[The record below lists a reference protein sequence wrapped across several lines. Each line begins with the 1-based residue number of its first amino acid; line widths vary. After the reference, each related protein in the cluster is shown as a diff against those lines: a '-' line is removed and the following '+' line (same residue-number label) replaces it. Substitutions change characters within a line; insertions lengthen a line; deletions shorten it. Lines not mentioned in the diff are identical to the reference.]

1 MMNIAAA
8 KEQIKDTVEAYLQ
21 RDDAGMYV
29 IDSSRQRPIFL
40 VGAPGI
46 GKTAII
52 TQIAQ
57 ELGIGVVSYSMTHH
71 TRQSALG
78 LPRIEHRSFEG
89 FEYEASEYTMS
100 EIVSAIYDYMEAT
113 GERRGI
119 LFLDEIN
126 CVSETLY
133 PSMLQF
139 LQFKTFGRHRV
150 PEDWI
155 IVCAGN
161 PPEYNKSVH
170 EFDIVT
176 LDRLREIDVEPEY
189 AAFKRYAAQRGL
201 HPAVTT
207 FLEAKPDNFYLVES
221 KPGGGKSF
229 VTARGWEDLAE
240 VISLYERLGKT
251 CDRELFAQFLRDDD
265 IADKFSVYYELFQK
279 YRSDYQ
285 ISHILEGEVS
295 NDILSRAQKAAFD
308 ERLALLGL
316 LLDALGTSCSLALDQ
331 EGVVVEL
338 RDELRAAKPKLMDG
352 ATVDAAI
359 GAPLRRREE
368 GLQRKVAAGT
378 AKQDWRR
385 RENLVVRKMREI
397 MAACTL
403 AGTEEGDSAFN
414 TVNAAY
420 RAEVGKIEPLV
431 AEADRKM
438 NNAFSFVERAF
449 GTTREM
455 IVFVAELSTRATTT
469 KYLAHYGNDK
479 YYAHN
484 DELQVDETR
493 KSLSDRVKDL
503 VAFEAGEDRV
513 RDYVGDQMGAL
524 MAGASGLKPMAGS
537 SAAQKADAKA
547 PVGEQG
553 AKEPERDE
561 GAAADGA
568 TDGGDAAPFEAAPS
582 GALHDYYGDAGREE
596 GFPRLCKMTLP
607 GEGTAEEYYD
617 NRAHEYGFA
626 SMSKMTLPALSGK
639 RVLDVCCR
647 RGKGVFKLSA
657 MVGESGHVVGVDW
670 SARYI
675 ADAKG
680 DEERAW
686 RKNHLKKSNM
696 EFKVAYP
703 EDLMQAGI
711 GDQSFD
717 VVYIN
722 NVMTLVY
729 DQAAA
734 LAEFARVLKPGGLLI
749 CETIFSDKERDLD
762 VVRRAR
768 EIGNS
773 VQAGR
778 TREEF
783 FALLAAAGFGE
794 PEVVDE
800 YEVAANQG
808 FKANRTVEVVE
819 SGEEVTFS
827 AVALNVRKPN

>member
-100 EIVSAIYDYMEAT
+100 EIVSAIYDYMENT

-170 EFDIVT
+170 EFDVVT

-189 AAFKRYAAQRGL
+189 AAFKRYASEKGL

-207 FLEAKPDNFYLVES
+207 FLEAKPDCFYLVES

-240 VISLYERLGKT
+240 IISLYEKMGKP
-251 CDRELFAQFLRDDD
+251 CDRELFVQFLRDDD
-265 IADKFSVYYELFQK
+265 IADKFSIYYELFNK

-285 ISHILEGEVS
+285 IGRILDGQAESEII
-295 NDILSRAQKAAFD
+295 DRAKSAQFD
-308 ERLALLGL
+308 ERLALIGL
-316 LLDALGTSCSLALDQ
+316 LLDALGTSCSQALDQ
-331 EGVVVEL
+331 EGLAVEL
-338 RDELRAAKPKLMDG
+338 RDELRQAKPKLMEG
-352 ATVDAAI
+352 ATVDSSV
-359 GAPLRRREE
+359 GVPLRRRADNLE
-368 GLQRKVAAGT
+368 RKVAAGT
-378 AKQDWRR
+378 AKHDWLR
-385 RENLVVRKMREI
+385 RENLVIRKLREI
-397 MAACTL
+397 MAACTM
-403 AGTEEGDSAFN
+403 AGTEQGPEAFD
-414 TVNAAY
+414 TVNVEY
-420 RAEVGKIEPLV
+420 RKEVEKIEPQV
-431 AEADRKM
+431 ADADRKM
-438 NNAFSFVERAF
+438 NNVFSFIERAF
-449 GTTREM
+449 GSSREM
-455 IVFVAELSTRATTT
+455 VVFVAELSTRSATT
-469 KYLAHYGNDK
+469 KYIAHYGNDR
-479 YYAHN
+479 YYSHN

-493 KSLSDRVKDL
+493 KNLSERVKDL
-503 VAFEAGEDRV
+503 VAFEAGDAA
-513 RDYVGDQMGAL
+513 DYIADTLGVDT
-524 MAGASGLKPMAGS
+524 AGAAGIRP
-537 SAAQKADAKA
+537 K
-547 PVGEQG
+547 G
-553 AKEPERDE
+553 
-561 GAAADGA
+561 GAAAAKTVEQATGGA
-568 TDGGDAAPFEAAPS
+568 PLKAKDEPVEGAGDHSEGDEGDERAAYYE
-582 GALHDYYGDAGREE
+582 GAEREF
-596 GFPRLCKMTLP
+596 GFPSLCKMTLP
-607 GEGTAEEYYD
+607 GEGSADEYYG

-626 SMSKMTLPALSGK
+626 SMSKMTLPSLWGK

-657 MVGESGHVVGVDW
+657 MVGESGHVIGVDW
-670 SARYI
+670 SPSYI

-711 GDQSFD
+711 GDKSVD
-717 VVYIN
+717 AVYIN
-722 NVMTLVY
+722 NVITLVY
-729 DQAAA
+729 DQAQTI
-734 LAEFARVLKPGGLLI
+734 AEFARVLKPGGLLI
-749 CETIFSDKERDLD
+749 CETIFSDKERDLE
-762 VVRRAR
+762 VVRKAR

-783 FALLAAAGFGE
+783 FALLSAAGFGE
-794 PEVVDE
+794 PEIVDE
-800 YEVAANQG
+800 APVEADQG
-808 FKANRTVEVVE
+808 FKANYKVEVVE
-819 SGEEVTFS
+819 SDEDVKFS
-827 AVALNVRKPN
+827 AVAINVYKNA

>member
-100 EIVSAIYDYMEAT
+100 EIVSAIYDYMEQT

-170 EFDIVT
+170 EFDVVT

-189 AAFKRYAAQRGL
+189 AVFKRYAAEKGL

-207 FLEAKPDNFYLVES
+207 FLEAKPDCFYLVES

-240 VISLYERLGKT
+240 VISLYEGMGKK
-251 CDRELFAQFLRDDD
+251 CDRELFGQFLRDED
-265 IADKFSVYYELFQK
+265 IADKFAVYYELFQK

-285 ISHILEGEVS
+285 IAKILEGEAAG
-295 NDILSRAQKAAFD
+295 DILERATKAQFD

-331 EGVVVEL
+331 ESVVVEL
-338 RDELRAAKPKLMDG
+338 RDELRNAKQKLMDG
-352 ATVDAAI
+352 GSVDAAI
-359 GAPLRRREE
+359 GVPLRIRQEN
-368 GLQRKVAAGT
+368 LDRKVAAGT
-378 AKQDWRR
+378 AKHDWRR
-385 RENLVVRKMREI
+385 RENLVIRKLREI

-403 AGTEEGDSAFN
+403 SGTQEGEAAFQ
-414 TVNAAY
+414 TVNATY
-420 RAEVGKIEPLV
+420 REEVEAIEPLV
-431 AEADRKM
+431 NDADRKM
-438 NNAFSFVERAF
+438 NNVFSFIEKAF

-455 IVFVAELSTRATTT
+455 IVFVAELSTRSATT
-469 KYLAHYGNDK
+469 KYIAHYGNER

-503 VAFEAGEDRV
+503 VSFESTDETAYE
-513 RDYVGDQMGAL
+513 YVADTLGVD
-524 MAGASGLKPMAGS
+524 MAGGAGITPRAGS
-537 SAAQKADAKA
+537 AKAISDAKSA
-547 PVGEQG
+547 DERKGDGV
-553 AKEPERDE
+553 KETQQ
-561 GAAADGA
+561 AAA
-568 TDGGDAAPFEAAPS
+568 S
-582 GALHDYYGDAGREE
+582 SVAGVASAS
-596 GFPRLCKMTLP
+596 
-607 GEGTAEEYYD
+607 GEGTMEEYYA
-617 NRAHEYGFA
+617 NRAHEFGFA
-626 SMSKMTLPALSGK
+626 SMSKMTLPPLSGL

-647 RGKGVFKLSA
+647 RGKGVYKLSSK
-657 MVGESGHVVGVDW
+657 VGEDGYVIGTDW
-670 SARYI
+670 APSYI
-675 ADAKG
+675 ADAKEG
-680 DEERAW
+680 EEHAW

-696 EFKVAYP
+696 EFHVAYP
-703 EDLMQAGI
+703 EEQIKAGV
-711 GDQSFD
+711 GDCSVD
-717 VVYIN
+717 AVYIN
-722 NVMTLVY
+722 NVMTLLY
-729 DQAAA
+729 DPAKA
-734 LAEFARVLKPGGLLI
+734 LAEFNRVLKPGGLLI
-749 CETIFSDKERDLD
+749 CETIFSDKPRDNE
-762 VVRRAR
+762 VVRQAR
-768 EIGNS
+768 KIGNS

-778 TREEF
+778 TKEEF
-783 FALLAAAGFGE
+783 FAMLDAAGFAE
-794 PEVVDE
+794 PEIVDE
-800 YEVAANQG
+800 YEVPADQG

-819 SGEEVTFS
+819 TDEDVTFS
-827 AVALNVRKPN
+827 AVALNVRKLK